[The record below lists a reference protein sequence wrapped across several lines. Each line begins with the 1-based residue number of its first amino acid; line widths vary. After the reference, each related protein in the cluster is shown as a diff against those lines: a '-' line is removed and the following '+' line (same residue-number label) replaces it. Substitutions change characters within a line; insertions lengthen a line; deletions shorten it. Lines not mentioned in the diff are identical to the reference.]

1 MSLHLVNEI
10 WKVLKPSIEAG
21 DMNGAAETLVNYLV
35 DEDYSPNEIKQV
47 FRGDSEIK
55 DALTYYLESPS
66 DGLYHEV
73 EEDLFDEDADED
85 SDEDY

>member
-47 FRGDSEIK
+47 FRGDSDIK

-66 DGLYHEV
+66 DGLYHGV

>member
-47 FRGDSEIK
+47 FRGDSDIK